1 MAIETM
7 ILIGVAVYL
16 VVMIGIGYY
25 ASRGSH
31 SLVDFV
37 VAGRNMP
44 LWLCSVTIFATW
56 FGSGT
61 MMGAATAAYEFDRL
75 LMLSEPFG
83 SAVAL
88 LLTGLFFARILRRT
102 RRITWPE
109 IIQSRFGK
117 LAGTISAGADL
128 LSAIIWLGGILFTFG
143 VLLESLT
150 GAPMAVGIFGG
161 LFVVVVYTMI
171 GGMWAV
177 ALTDFVQML
186 IFVIGMLVLLVVV
199 LNEAGGWGAIV
210 AQLPDGAMNP
220 LPTDAGIWDWI
231 DTIHVFMA
239 MGLAAV
245 ASNSVIQ
252 RGLSAR
258 SEHVARNAFNIAAIA
273 YTILGIVPL
282 MLGFAASV
290 LLPDLDDPNAVLT
303 DLAIVYL
310 HPVLT
315 ALFIGAILSAI
326 MSTSDSI
333 MLSASTIIST
343 NFLPL
348 IKRHPDEQLRLLVAR
363 WSIPIVGLIST
374 YIAFNASRVVEVLLD
389 SVAVLLASMIAPFIA
404 CFWWNMANRSGALAG
419 MVAGFIAWRVAAAM
433 SMSFPPDLFG
443 FCVSVVAL
451 VVVTLVTQ
459 TIDPPRP
466 LTDIDGNPMALKDRL

>member
-1 MAIETM
+1 MATETM
-7 ILIGVAVYL
+7 ILFGVAAYL
-16 VVMIGIGYY
+16 AAMIGIGYY

-37 VAGRNMP
+37 VAGRSMP

-56 FGSGT
+56 FGGGT
-61 MMGAATAAYEFDRL
+61 MMGAATAAYEGDKL

-83 SAVAL
+83 SAAAL

-102 RRITWPE
+102 RRMTWPE
-109 IIQSRFGK
+109 VIQSRFGK
-117 LAGTISAGADL
+117 LAGLISAGGDL

-150 GAPMAVGIFGG
+150 GTTMAVGIFSG
-161 LFVVVVYTMI
+161 LLVVVVYTMI

-186 IFVIGMLVLLVVV
+186 IFVVGMLILLVVV
-199 LNEAGGWGAIV
+199 LNEAGGWGAV
-210 AQLPDGAMNP
+210 AAQLPDGSMNP
-220 LPTDAGIWDWI
+220 LPAGAGIWEWI
-231 DTIHVFMA
+231 DAIHVFMA

-258 SEHVARNAFNIAAIA
+258 TEYVARNAFNIAAIA
-273 YTILGIVPL
+273 YTVFGVVPL

-290 LLPDLDDPNAVLT
+290 LLPEMGDPNAVLT
-303 DLAIVYL
+303 NLAVEYM

-333 MLSASTIIST
+333 MLSSSTIIST

-348 IKRHPDEQLRLLVAR
+348 IKRNPSEQLRLRVAR
-363 WSIPIVGLIST
+363 YSIPVVGLIST
-374 YIAFNASRVVEVLLD
+374 YIALNANRVVEVLLD
-389 SVAVLLASMIAPFIA
+389 SVAVLLAVMIAPFIA

-419 MVAGFIAWRVAAAM
+419 MVAGFIAWRVAAAIGLG
-433 SMSFPPDLFG
+433 FPHDLFG
-443 FCVSVVAL
+443 FCVSAAVL
-451 VVVTLVTQ
+451 VVVTLASQ
-459 TIDPPRP
+459 KLDPPRP
-466 LTDIDGNPMALKDRL
+466 LTDIDGNIVELADRL

>member
-1 MAIETM
+1 MAIGTM
-7 ILIGVAVYL
+7 ILAGVAVYL
-16 VVMIGIGYY
+16 AVMIGIGYY

-61 MMGAATAAYEFDRL
+61 MMGAATAAYENDKL

-88 LLTGLFFARILRRT
+88 LITGLFFARILRRT

-109 IIQSRFGK
+109 IIESRFGK
-117 LAGTISAGADL
+117 LAGLLSAAADL
-128 LSAIIWLGGILFTFG
+128 LSGIIWLGGILFTFG

-150 GAPMAVGIFGG
+150 GAPMSAGILGG
-161 LFVVVVYTMI
+161 LLVVIIYTMI

-186 IFVIGMLVLLVVV
+186 IFVVGLVVLLFVV
-199 LNEAGGWGAIV
+199 LNEAGGWGAIA
-210 AQLPDGAMNP
+210 AQLPDGTLNA
-220 LPTDAGIWDWI
+220 LPPDPGVDDWI
-231 DTIHVFMA
+231 DTLHVFMA
-239 MGLAAV
+239 MGLGAMAA
-245 ASNSVIQ
+245 NTVIQ
-252 RGLSAR
+252 RALSAR
-258 SEHVARNAFNIAAIA
+258 SENAARNAYNVAAGA
-273 YTILGIVPL
+273 YTVFGIIPL

-303 DLAIVYL
+303 DLAIEFL
-310 HPVLT
+310 HPVMA

-333 MLSASTIIST
+333 LLSASTVVSI

-348 IKRHPDEQLRLLVAR
+348 ISREPSQQLRLRVAR
-363 WSIPIVGLIST
+363 YCIPIVGLVST
-374 YIAFNASRVVEVLLD
+374 HIAFNANRVVEVLLD
-389 SVAVLLASMIAPFIA
+389 SVAVLLAAVIAPFIA
-404 CFWWNMANRSGALAG
+404 CFWWNQANRSGALAG
-419 MVAGFIAWRVAAAM
+419 MVAGFLAWRVAATVGTDL
-433 SMSFPPDLFG
+433 PPDLIG
-443 FCVSVVAL
+443 FCVSVGAL
-451 VVVTLVTQ
+451 VIVTLATQ
-459 TIDPPRP
+459 KLDPPRP
-466 LTDIDGNPMALKDRL
+466 LTDCDGNIVELKNR

>member
-1 MAIETM
+1 MATETM
-7 ILIGVAVYL
+7 ILFGVAAYL
-16 VVMIGIGYY
+16 AAMIGIGYY

-37 VAGRNMP
+37 VAGRSMP

-56 FGSGT
+56 FGGGT
-61 MMGAATAAYEFDRL
+61 MMGAATAAYESDKL

-83 SAVAL
+83 SAAAL

-102 RRITWPE
+102 RRMTWPE
-109 IIQSRFGK
+109 VIQSRFGK
-117 LAGTISAGADL
+117 LAGLISAGGDL

-150 GAPMAVGIFGG
+150 GTTMAVGIFSG
-161 LFVVVVYTMI
+161 LLVVVVYTMI

-186 IFVIGMLVLLVVV
+186 IFVVGMLILLVVV
-199 LNEAGGWGAIV
+199 LNEAGGWGAV
-210 AQLPDGAMNP
+210 AAQLPDGSMNP
-220 LPTDAGIWDWI
+220 LPAGAGVWEWI
-231 DTIHVFMA
+231 DAIHVFMA

-258 SEHVARNAFNIAAIA
+258 TEYVARNAFNVAAIA
-273 YTILGIVPL
+273 YTVFGIVPL

-290 LLPDLDDPNAVLT
+290 LLPDMDDPNAVLT
-303 DLAIVYL
+303 NLAVEYM

-333 MLSASTIIST
+333 MLSSSTIIST

-348 IKRHPDEQLRLLVAR
+348 IKRHPSEQLRLRVAR
-363 WSIPIVGLIST
+363 YSIPVVGLVST
-374 YIAFNASRVVEVLLD
+374 YIALNASRVVEVLLD
-389 SVAVLLASMIAPFIA
+389 SVAVLLAVMIAPFIA

-419 MVAGFIAWRVAAAM
+419 MIAGFIAWRVAAAIGLG
-433 SMSFPPDLFG
+433 FPPDLFG
-443 FCVSVVAL
+443 FCVSASAL
-451 VVVTLVTQ
+451 VVVTFATQ
-459 TIDPPRP
+459 KLDPPRP
-466 LTDIDGNPMALKDRL
+466 LTDIDGNIVELADRL